1 MRSADAIALEKSVDS
16 LASWRIGLYMFV
28 RYPTTS
34 TRSPGSMRPLSTW
47 NAPNSTAAAVPR
59 AVMISEERVAA
70 ASSRAT
76 RMLSR
81 TVSWVTASNRSA
93 S

>member
-1 MRSADAIALEKSVDS
+1 
-16 LASWRIGLYMFV
+16 
-28 RYPTTS
+28 
-34 TRSPGSMRPLSTW
+34 MRPLSTW

-81 TVSWVTASNRSA
+81 TVSCVTASNCSA